1 MEYGEII
8 GAVQHV
14 ASCAG
19 SLRLVNCVGA
29 DRAQS
34 FERQVRETLDL
45 LEGTDAVTVPQ
56 AIALVCQLAL
66 DCIGLTNAVDL
77 ELASHMTECFDQ
89 SLVVW
94 GFSVELAR
102 AIAMSL
108 AAVAGLLSLG
118 SHDMSI
124 PSHRYA
130 KRAQIAPYLEP
141 VAADFDMISMQV
153 YGALCRFEA
162 EASSEEERQLQSSFQ
177 LICVWILTILSRFE
191 GGRLEPASLW
201 EWANGDPQWALVL
214 SKGVL
219 SSSSESSED
228 LPHELPELKNAVLL
242 ALCGLPSPDIAFG
255 GELEADVIADDLGVI
270 GCFSMQERLVGLD
283 LHRSRLALAA
293 CDSSLLKPLLDHAEV
308 SSQKTECVKALVAF
322 VAALAKPVQS
332 QAGAWADVI
341 AEVNTDTGISNQAD
355 AAGVIDAFV
364 AEAAGYDRSLWAL
377 VFGLAP
383 EDLELRWLS
392 EMALLSALL
401 PPPALEAS
409 EALASWLSASS
420 SPSRAN
426 RSSPSW
432 TAIWVAFAA
441 GAGLEP
447 EESHEGARELRSV
460 LSRLADRERAQV
472 TQHLARSRAPVRRPE
487 TWERWYSCVGASAAA
502 TSDIPAPPPPPP
514 PSVQPVPAVPA
525 APTPP
530 ASNKAS
536 IAKPSGNPSLR
547 ERLRDAPA
555 ELCCR
560 LDGKLLVDPVRSPAG
575 HVFERTNLAK
585 ALQSTGGLCP
595 LTSEPLCLE
604 ECPRAAEVRLQATQW
619 VRSAGRGQR

>member
-45 LEGTDAVTVPQ
+45 LGGTDAVTVPQ

-219 SSSSESSED
+219 SSSTESSGSED
-228 LPHELPELKNAVLL
+228 LPQELPELKNAVLL

-293 CDSSLLKPLLDHAEV
+293 CDASLLQPLLGHAEA
-308 SSQKTECVKALVAF
+308 SSQKAECVKALVPF

-341 AEVNTDTGISNQAD
+341 EVNTDTGISNQAD

-364 AEAAGYDRSLWAL
+364 AEAAGYDRSLWSL

-383 EDLELRWLS
+383 EDVELRWVS
-392 EMALLSALL
+392 EVAQLAAYV
-401 PPPALEAS
+401 PPPAKEAS
-409 EALASWLSASS
+409 EALRSWLQATRQLPGP
-420 SPSRAN
+420 SP
-426 RSSPSW
+426 SPSW
-432 TAIWVAFAA
+432 TAHFVVFAV

-447 EESHEGARELRSV
+447 ESAE
-460 LSRLADRERAQV
+460 AQ
-472 TQHLARSRAPVRRPE
+472 
-487 TWERWYSCVGASAAA
+487 
-502 TSDIPAPPPPPP
+502 
-514 PSVQPVPAVPA
+514 
-525 APTPP
+525 
-530 ASNKAS
+530 
-536 IAKPSGNPSLR
+536 
-547 ERLRDAPA
+547 
-555 ELCCR
+555 
-560 LDGKLLVDPVRSPAG
+560 
-575 HVFERTNLAK
+575 
-585 ALQSTGGLCP
+585 
-595 LTSEPLCLE
+595 
-604 ECPRAAEVRLQATQW
+604 
-619 VRSAGRGQR
+619 